1 MQMVPVR
8 VPKATI
14 SNAPQQSFINNIIFT
29 VAWHNSCDYVD
40 PRAKNGKKLT
50 NIFSYLLTDKM
61 FVVLDIVFGCVRSES
76 RVLLPFREVFEVL

>member
-14 SNAPQQSFINNIIFT
+14 SNAPQKSFINNIIFT

-40 PRAKNGKKLT
+40 PRAKNGK
-50 NIFSYLLTDKM
+50 
-61 FVVLDIVFGCVRSES
+61 
-76 RVLLPFREVFEVL
+76 

>member
-14 SNAPQQSFINNIIFT
+14 SNAPQQSFIHNIIFT

-40 PRAKNGKKLT
+40 PRAKNEKKLT
-50 NIFSYLLTDKM
+50 NIFSYLLTDKI
-61 FVVLDIVFGCVRSES
+61 FVALDIVFGCVRSES
-76 RVLLPFREVFEVL
+76 RVLLSFREVFEVL

>member
-50 NIFSYLLTDKM
+50 NMFSYHLTDKM
-61 FVVLDIVFGCVRSES
+61 FVALDIVFGCVRSES
-76 RVLLPFREVFEVL
+76 RVLLSFREVFEVL